1 MKFAPK
7 RRSPELDAP
16 EGDEV
21 SDLTASPADVSAP
34 EEGSSSTDTRIESTR
49 SGTTRLRRFTPAL
62 VLVSAF
68 AAGAVTM
75 HIADRNGV
83 LASDVALAKGEVTT
97 IQPTS
102 SLGVI
107 SDAQAAAVS
116 FRTRYGTF
124 VGFTAPGLLTASNE
138 STILLASA
146 VDGTCVFTKIVETTL
161 FEIASD
167 PTGETCTEAMLAS
180 AQKVLESQDV
190 TKVQESAVALASA
203 VSAVSQAATLWASMS
218 YDAAGRPSLLGL
230 TTLPVPGSAVL
241 SVAADGQTAVVQVAT
256 DGQCALVKVTALV
269 DPTPR
274 TTPCE

>member
-16 EGDEV
+16 TGESVIDITESSV
-21 SDLTASPADVSAP
+21 DTTAPKEAHSSDTTIKTPKSTTARTRRVAP
-34 EEGSSSTDTRIESTR
+34 V
-49 SGTTRLRRFTPAL
+49 L
-62 VLVSAF
+62 VLVAAF
-68 AAGAVTM
+68 VAGAATM
-75 HIADRNGV
+75 HVADRSG
-83 LASDVALAKGEVTT
+83 AITPSVALATEEVTS
-97 IQPTS
+97 IQPVS

-107 SDAQAAAVS
+107 SDAQASAVS

-124 VGFTAPGLLTASNE
+124 VGFAAPGLLTASNE

-167 PTGETCTEAMLAS
+167 PTGETCTEAMLIS
-180 AQKVLESQDV
+180 AQQILESQDV

-218 YDAAGRPSLLGL
+218 YDSIGRPSLRGL
-230 TTLPVPGSAVL
+230 TTLPVPGSAVM
-241 SVAADGQTAVVQVAT
+241 SISADGQTAVVQVVA